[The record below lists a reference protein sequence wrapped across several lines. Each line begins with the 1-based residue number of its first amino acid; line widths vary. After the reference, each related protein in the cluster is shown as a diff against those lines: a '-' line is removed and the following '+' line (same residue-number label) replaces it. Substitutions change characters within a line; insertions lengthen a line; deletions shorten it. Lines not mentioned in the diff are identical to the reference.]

1 MILLID
7 DTRNFKV
14 PRGETIA
21 RSSTE
26 AIAILSE
33 NDHFEEIWFDC
44 ILAGH
49 DQIIPVLAHL
59 LNTYK
64 EGTMP
69 TISRALIHTSTD
81 DGAMLIDTYLKR
93 IKIETVIR
101 VNAREY
107 MDEY

>member
-14 PRGETIA
+14 SRGETIA
-21 RSSTE
+21 RSSSE
-26 AIAILSE
+26 AILILKE
-33 NDHFEEIWFDC
+33 NDHFDEIWFDC

-59 LNTYK
+59 LKTYK

-69 TISRALIHTSTD
+69 TIGRALIHTSTD
-81 DGAMLIDTYLKR
+81 DGAMLIETYLKR
-93 IKIETVIR
+93 IKIESIIR
-101 VNAREY
+101 VNARDYMNEY
-107 MDEY
+107 